1 MVQNCY
7 NAGSLRTGSSTER
20 IGSLAGYP
28 LDGRYRDGLTVLTGA
43 ARARLGWRSSQG
55 DSVAQCDTLTPDV
68 FPGLVRG
75 IGGLNGGYPL
85 FDWQLLESRGREAV
99 IAYLADYYAQY
110 VQPYVSAAQRQTF
123 AQLLTDTSAAL
134 RSAASADAI
143 LTAYDAAM
151 ACLTSPELL
160 AQAVAAAQKQLTA
173 RYQDACKA
181 HPHIAADLLSLYE
194 KQRAALTACTA
205 ANETDTV
212 LDAFAAGVVDCLLLK
227 LAGLPMKEL
236 AERLPQAEAAAAAL
250 TDAQRGMLLYYGR
263 LPERKNMLAL
273 YQQNIE
279 KLTQWSEEDKT
290 SYRDL
295 WTELTELAETGRQ
308 ALDDAVDAEGMT
320 AALDVYCA
328 GVAEALITA
337 IGPVP
342 ELLTVE
348 DAALYQKAILR
359 AQAYYNRLSD
369 VQKELVP
376 NLEELEAAQA
386 RYQQFEKDLAAA
398 RQVEGLI
405 AAIGTVTADSLAAL
419 QRAQTAYDALTAA
432 QKILVSPAMLTLLQ
446 TGWTRWQELG
456 VPARRYP
463 CHGGTGPRA
472 VSVGICA
479 APL

>member
-1 MVQNCY
+1 
-7 NAGSLRTGSSTER
+7 
-20 IGSLAGYP
+20 
-28 LDGRYRDGLTVLTGA
+28 
-43 ARARLGWRSSQG
+43 
-55 DSVAQCDTLTPDV
+55 
-68 FPGLVRG
+68 
-75 IGGLNGGYPL
+75 
-85 FDWQLLESRGREAV
+85 
-99 IAYLADYYAQY
+99 
-110 VQPYVSAAQRQTF
+110 
-123 AQLLTDTSAAL
+123 
-134 RSAASADAI
+134 
-143 LTAYDAAM
+143 
-151 ACLTSPELL
+151 
-160 AQAVAAAQKQLTA
+160 
-173 RYQDACKA
+173 
-181 HPHIAADLLSLYE
+181 
-194 KQRAALTACTA
+194 
-205 ANETDTV
+205 
-212 LDAFAAGVVDCLLLK
+212 
-227 LAGLPMKEL
+227 
-236 AERLPQAEAAAAAL
+236 
-250 TDAQRGMLLYYGR
+250 
-263 LPERKNMLAL
+263 MLAL

-446 TGWTRWQELG
+446 TGWTRWQELASRPADTPATEGPAPAPSPPASAPRPFDWSLVWMSLG
-456 VPARRYP
+456 VAACFCVILFTGTWFAGARRAARR
-463 CHGGTGPRA
+463 RA
-472 VSVGICA
+472 DNSKEWYS
-479 APL
+479 